1 MALKYSLKVNRSM
14 IVNNLAYIFY
24 FHSIL
29 IFTHIYIYHPK
40 LFIPLYIYIYVYKS
54 FVVLVRVYM
63 REILEYILTIIR
75 YKMKS
80 FSKNHSM
87 NLLSIEDKRWKIWTV
102 ILLYYKIIYIPLEM
116 HDALEIKFFTY
127 ARVKW
132 NLSGKSWKVDKKRI
146 EKKKKNRGIR
156 CA

>member
-1 MALKYSLKVNRSM
+1 MKEKQKKKKNIYRLFRTGYASSISMALKYSLKVNRSM

-87 NLLSIEDKRWKIWTV
+87 NLLSIEDKR
-102 ILLYYKIIYIPLEM
+102 
-116 HDALEIKFFTY
+116 
-127 ARVKW
+127 
-132 NLSGKSWKVDKKRI
+132 
-146 EKKKKNRGIR
+146 
-156 CA
+156 

>member
-1 MALKYSLKVNRSM
+1 
-14 IVNNLAYIFY
+14 
-24 FHSIL
+24 
-29 IFTHIYIYHPK
+29 
-40 LFIPLYIYIYVYKS
+40 
-54 FVVLVRVYM
+54 M

-127 ARVKW
+127 ARV
-132 NLSGKSWKVDKKRI
+132 
-146 EKKKKNRGIR
+146 
-156 CA
+156 